1 MATKTLRN
9 RSFGEA
15 MARIGEI
22 LASIQDGDT
31 DIDTLAER
39 VKETSELIA
48 FCRAKLRKAEEDVGK
63 IFDSEN

>member
-1 MATKTLRN
+1 
-9 RSFGEA
+9 

-22 LASIQDGDT
+22 LSFNDAAATEIY
-31 DIDTLAER
+31 TLAER

>member
-1 MATKTLRN
+1 
-9 RSFGEA
+9 

-48 FCRAKLRKAEEDVGK
+48 FCRAKLRKAEKDVGK

>member
-1 MATKTLRN
+1 MAKKTLRN

-31 DIDTLAER
+31 DIVAER
-39 VKETSELIA
+39 VKEASELIA

-63 IFDSEN
+63 ILDSEN

>member
-31 DIDTLAER
+31 DIDTL
-39 VKETSELIA
+39 VLVI
-48 FCRAKLRKAEEDVGK
+48 DVN
-63 IFDSEN
+63 DNTWHD